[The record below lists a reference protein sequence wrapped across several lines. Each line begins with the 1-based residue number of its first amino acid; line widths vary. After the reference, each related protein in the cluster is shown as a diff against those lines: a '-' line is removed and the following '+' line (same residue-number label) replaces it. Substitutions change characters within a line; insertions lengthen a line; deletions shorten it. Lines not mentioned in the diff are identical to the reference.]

1 LTADLKTD
9 LESVPGIGPV
19 ASGHLTAAGI
29 TTPHQLIG
37 KFLSFKTKVSVRC
50 GAVRCGARCQARP
63 GARSL
68 SYVSQPTAC
77 LQDATV
83 QSMCDTM
90 IAFLGSV
97 GITSHRTTVV
107 QAVAEKVRVCP
118 FRIWVVSV
126 C

>member
-1 LTADLKTD
+1 
-9 LESVPGIGPV
+9 
-19 ASGHLTAAGI
+19 
-29 TTPHQLIG
+29 
-37 KFLSFKTKVSVRC
+37 
-50 GAVRCGARCQARP
+50 
-63 GARSL
+63 
-68 SYVSQPTAC
+68 
-77 LQDATV
+77 
-83 QSMCDTM
+83 MCDTM